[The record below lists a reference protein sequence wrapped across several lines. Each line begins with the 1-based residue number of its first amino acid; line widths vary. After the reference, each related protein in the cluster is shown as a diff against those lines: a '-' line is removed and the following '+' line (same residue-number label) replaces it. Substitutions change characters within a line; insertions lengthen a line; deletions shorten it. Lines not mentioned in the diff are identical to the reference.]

1 MSQTSSRRSSTASSS
16 EGGAASVHS
25 TASSTRSRSSNKAPG
40 DPFKQEEFTTSG
52 AETDTSEV
60 LSTTDDNLTDK
71 EQVIQ
76 TRTSPES
83 RESGRSGKS
92 LNKQFSN
99 QENNSI
105 SSPANSKDEQL
116 VHDLPR
122 PKSNKFA
129 KEIEIQTETHPV
141 ESYIDPKYEFSQWKL
156 RKNVVQAADLRNKK
170 DSKAQTIQSHFRRDN
185 DCQVYLKKEK
195 DTQTPKETGTNPIKH
210 TRYIKGLRG
219 NKDAK
224 MTVVE
229 LKFDQN

>member
-1 MSQTSSRRSSTASSS
+1 MSSRGSS
-16 EGGAASVHS
+16 VQS
-25 TASSTRSRSSNKAPG
+25 TTSSTRSRASHHQVTQDEKNKQSHAIG
-40 DPFKQEEFTTSG
+40 EDPNFTTSG
-52 AETDTSEV
+52 AETDYSETA
-60 LSTTDDNLTDK
+60 STTDVSTDK
-71 EQVIQ
+71 ENAIR
-76 TRTSPES
+76 TRTSSPES
-83 RESGRSGKS
+83 NHSGKV

-99 QENNSI
+99 NDNYSLATSE
-105 SSPANSKDEQL
+105 NSKEETK

-129 KEIEIQTETHPV
+129 KEVEIQTETHPI

-195 DTQTPKETGTNPIKH
+195 DTQTPKETGTNPTKH